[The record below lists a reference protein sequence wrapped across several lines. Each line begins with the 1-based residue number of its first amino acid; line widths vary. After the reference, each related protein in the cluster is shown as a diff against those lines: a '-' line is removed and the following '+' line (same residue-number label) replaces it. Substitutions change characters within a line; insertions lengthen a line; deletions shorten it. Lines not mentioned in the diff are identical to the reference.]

1 MFALQFVLPAIMLGI
16 VGGFNFNFGETRRSG
31 MSKYI
36 GTWAIQSLITTISVG
51 FIFWAM
57 QPSIVAPYMTLFTML
72 FICWFLN
79 GAILAARTDTIPS
92 GAAIMLSG
100 LIIIWLLV
108 GMSGWAIFRSNDY
121 HTLIGE
127 VEEGNWTEEIAPVD
141 EAHIRVVSQ
150 EQAQYLANKVLG
162 ESQDILGSRYNV
174 GKVDVCNVNGQIVW
188 TAPLQFRG
196 FWKWNKYHTTPGY
209 VLVSAE
215 DNNRKPALVDTLSMR
230 YVTSAYWGSNL
241 NRYVYTHG
249 YQGYQLR
256 ETSFELDDNYRPF
269 FTISATKP
277 TIGFSGPKTYV
288 VIVVDP
294 QTGEINEYEPGQAPS
309 WIDRIIPEEIAESYM
324 ENWGKFVKGFWNTMF
339 AEEDI
344 IEPTS
349 YPTGS
354 DVWFVPD
361 ADGNNYW
368 YTGMTSVSSEDQS
381 LVGVMLMNTQTG
393 VAKYYRLSGSNE
405 QAIIDAVTQSLG
417 ADAQNWK
424 PTQPIPYNI
433 YGELSFVVPVI
444 GIDKAILQK
453 VAIVRASNLNVAIG
467 NDKRSALRQ
476 YRRILSTNGNIVAP
490 THQSKIQGITGIIV
504 RKGWELQDQ
513 MMVYSLLLDTEPSK
527 LFSITSMTSAEIIIA
542 REGDEVNLN
551 FMQTDEEIVPVT
563 SFDLIGIELR
573 KSPIQS
579 TYEIEVKANESRVR
593 RLEQTRDDQR
603 VLESLSPEDLRELM
617 KLKQERDDNK

>member
-36 GTWAIQSLITTISVG
+36 GTWAIQSLITTSSVG
-51 FIFWAM
+51 SIFWAM

-294 QTGEINEYEPGQAPS
+294 QMAKSTSMNLAKLRLGSTESFPKKSPNPTWKIGAS
-309 WIDRIIPEEIAESYM
+309 LSKVSGIPCSLKKTSLNQHHIQLDLMSGLCLM
-324 ENWGKFVKGFWNTMF
+324 
-339 AEEDI
+339 
-344 IEPTS
+344 PTA
-349 YPTGS
+349 T
-354 DVWFVPD
+354 
-361 ADGNNYW
+361 
-368 YTGMTSVSSEDQS
+368 T
-381 LVGVMLMNTQTG
+381 
-393 VAKYYRLSGSNE
+393 
-405 QAIIDAVTQSLG
+405 
-417 ADAQNWK
+417 
-424 PTQPIPYNI
+424 
-433 YGELSFVVPVI
+433 
-444 GIDKAILQK
+444 
-453 VAIVRASNLNVAIG
+453 
-467 NDKRSALRQ
+467 
-476 YRRILSTNGNIVAP
+476 
-490 THQSKIQGITGIIV
+490 TGI
-504 RKGWELQDQ
+504 L
-513 MMVYSLLLDTEPSK
+513 
-527 LFSITSMTSAEIIIA
+527 A
-542 REGDEVNLN
+542 
-551 FMQTDEEIVPVT
+551 
-563 SFDLIGIELR
+563 
-573 KSPIQS
+573 
-579 TYEIEVKANESRVR
+579 
-593 RLEQTRDDQR
+593 
-603 VLESLSPEDLRELM
+603 
-617 KLKQERDDNK
+617 